1 MVFPQPDATTTD
13 GFSFGRK
20 GNINPYCLTFYIP
33 DNNAWYT
40 DRHRERE
47 RERRRALLIYLFN
60 DVRERECLQ
69 LCPAFCLS
77 LSGIV
82 VVVAVCSTAFCSRG
96 VTTTM
101 LAELLQQNEELPTLK
116 RDPSFIVLC

>member
-1 MVFPQPDATTTD
+1 V
-13 GFSFGRK
+13 
-20 GNINPYCLTFYIP
+20 
-33 DNNAWYT
+33 
-40 DRHRERE
+40 RERE
-47 RERRRALLIYLFN
+47 REREREMACTTYLSLQQCE
-60 DVRERECLQ
+60 RERECLQ
-69 LCPAFCLS
+69 LCPTFFLS

-82 VVVAVCSTAFCSRG
+82 VVAVAVCSTAFCSRG

>member
-1 MVFPQPDATTTD
+1 MPGTQTD
-13 GFSFGRK
+13 
-20 GNINPYCLTFYIP
+20 T
-33 DNNAWYT
+33 
-40 DRHRERE
+40 ERE
-47 RERRRALLIYLFN
+47 RERVYVYLQF
-60 DVRERECLQ
+60 
-69 LCPAFCLS
+69 CPTFFLS
-77 LSGIV
+77 LSGIVV